1 MGLLAR
7 NSKAPIVL
15 LILPKWTWDN
25 DDFSHNK
32 DTAASIRSKI
42 LATIKLLYNSRVN
55 IVFTI
60 HHSICCVYQTTQTW
74 QENRDL
80 MAMNDS
86 AIQKRPFDFI
96 IWAKPTLGRFIFG
109 AL

>member
-1 MGLLAR
+1 MGLLTR

-15 LILPKWTWDN
+15 LILPKCTWDN
-25 DDFSHNK
+25 DDFSYNK
-32 DTAASIRSKI
+32 DTAASIR
-42 LATIKLLYNSRVN
+42 
-55 IVFTI
+55 
-60 HHSICCVYQTTQTW
+60 CVYQTTQTW

-80 MAMNDS
+80 MAMTDC
-86 AIQKRPFDFI
+86 AIQKRPFDSI